1 MKIGRILCSVCLLLM
16 LGLMLL
22 SPTAALA
29 ADANGKLD
37 LSTSYSKLEGIS
49 STSFQFV
56 VQLVYT
62 ATEPATFNL
71 SVSGPQNWS
80 IYITPNY
87 PQDQKIRDIR
97 IDPASALDNLIN
109 INAAPYSSVSV
120 PPGEYKLTLDVSSG
134 SIKESIDLYAVVT
147 ANYSMALTT
156 PDGLLNTSATAGR
169 DNFFTIQVQNPGTA
183 SIDNIAFSSDQPTN
197 WAVTFNPERIA
208 SLNAGSA
215 QTVTVNIK
223 PEAKAISG
231 DYGITLTAEGK
242 QASQAMQL
250 RVTVDTPTIWG
261 FVGVGIIVLVF
272 AGLAF
277 VFIRFSRR

>member
-1 MKIGRILCSVCLLLM
+1 MVMKIRRILCSVCLLLVI
-16 LGLMLL
+16 GLMLI

-29 ADANGKLD
+29 ADEKLE
-37 LSTSYSKLEGIS
+37 LSTSYSKLEGTS
-49 STSFQFV
+49 STSFQFM
-56 VQLVYT
+56 VQLIYT
-62 ATEPATFNL
+62 AATPATFNL
-71 SVSGPQNWS
+71 SVSGPQNWYV
-80 IYITPNY
+80 YITPDY
-87 PQDQKIRDIR
+87 PKDQKIRDIR
-97 IDPASALDNLIN
+97 IDPMSSLDNLID

-120 PPGEYKLTLDVSSG
+120 PPGEYKITLEVSSG
-134 SIKESIDLYAVVT
+134 SIKETIDLYAVVT
-147 ANYSMALTT
+147 ANYEMALTT

-183 SIDNIAFSSDQPTN
+183 SIDNITFSSDQPTD

-242 QASQAMQL
+242 QASQSMAL
-250 RVTVDTPTIWG
+250 RVTVNTPTIWG

>member
-1 MKIGRILCSVCLLLM
+1 MVMKIGRILCSLCLLLVI
-16 LGLMLL
+16 GLMLL

-29 ADANGKLD
+29 ADGKLE
-37 LSTSYSKLEGIS
+37 LNTSYSKLEGTS
-49 STSFQFV
+49 STAFQFV
-56 VQLVYT
+56 VQLIYT
-62 ATEPATFNL
+62 ATTPATFNL
-71 SVSGPQNWS
+71 SISGPQNWYV
-80 IYITPNY
+80 YITPDY
-87 PQDQKIRDIR
+87 PKDQKIRDIR
-97 IDPASALDNLIN
+97 IDPASSLDNLID

-120 PPGEYKLTLDVSSG
+120 PPGEYKITLEVSSG
-134 SIKESIDLYAVVT
+134 SIKETIDLYAVVT
-147 ANYSMALTT
+147 ANYEMALVT

-183 SIDNIAFSSDQPTN
+183 SIDNITFSSDQPTD

-231 DYGITLTAEGK
+231 DYGITLTAGGK
-242 QASQAMQL
+242 QASQTMAL
-250 RVTVDTPTIWG
+250 RVTVNTPTIWG